1 MKENQSCSK
10 HGIRKTI
17 IPLATLSY
25 VIYRRYQRAL
35 DPSLPRTSNRGCGY
49 PFAVRR
55 SNIIRF
61 RLAVDSDLKLSI
73 VISPKLPLRSRIALL
88 IKTLIMS
95 TLFCTC
101 ALTIKLL
108 KSLHNY
114 LLSLVRSPASRQGN
128 KKLVYRLIEL
138 FSSTEIF
145 SKRRK
150 IYAC

>member
-17 IPLATLSY
+17 IPLATLSH
-25 VIYRRYQRAL
+25 VVYRRYQRAL
-35 DPSLPRTSNRGCGY
+35 ASNRGCGY

-73 VISPKLPLRSRIALL
+73 VISPKLPLRTRIELL

-108 KSLHNY
+108 RSLHNY